1 MKAFFNKTLIL
12 LIGLSC
18 GNSFSQE
25 LRSVREWETKFMKVW
40 DKNDRIAI
48 KQSESGDSREYY
60 NLALYIDGNIAMF
73 QASGDLKYLDKA
85 FVYINNMID
94 DAKPS
99 SSLEQS
105 QFKDDFLGWSNKN
118 KNLSKHIG
126 KEVPLYESYCWRY
139 VSYLLRVLRD
149 SPTILSV
156 EKYRNQYNEILE
168 FTEKN
173 IFQKWMKRGKS
184 NIYRSNT
191 HMFSHWARIS
201 LDLWYITGKE
211 EYSRVCMDFND
222 KMKEKL
228 VAIISNDKEVYSWKA
243 NWNEIGTGIQDV
255 SHGNAVI
262 GTIIEMYEL
271 GAAYNAKDINT
282 LSYVFENVIW
292 KGKKEFALN
301 VDGSGKGTGWFS
313 DGWIK
318 LGRYDTSLQ
327 KRIEDHNRG
336 RTVQFFG
343 NGALNASIIL
353 HGKPVYPKI

>member
-1 MKAFFNKTLIL
+1 
-12 LIGLSC
+12 
-18 GNSFSQE
+18 
-25 LRSVREWETKFMKVW
+25 MKVW
-40 DKNDRIAI
+40 DKNDRIGI

-99 SSLEQS
+99 SSLKQS

-173 IFQKWMKRGKS
+173 IFQKWMTS
-184 NIYRSNT
+184 
-191 HMFSHWARIS
+191 
-201 LDLWYITGKE
+201 
-211 EYSRVCMDFND
+211 
-222 KMKEKL
+222 
-228 VAIISNDKEVYSWKA
+228 
-243 NWNEIGTGIQDV
+243 
-255 SHGNAVI
+255 
-262 GTIIEMYEL
+262 
-271 GAAYNAKDINT
+271 
-282 LSYVFENVIW
+282 
-292 KGKKEFALN
+292 
-301 VDGSGKGTGWFS
+301 
-313 DGWIK
+313 IK
-318 LGRYDTSLQ
+318 LRKKIDKSFLITTNNLLVKRFLKEIEIKIKTVLGVQ
-327 KRIEDHNRG
+327 KI
-336 RTVQFFG
+336 
-343 NGALNASIIL
+343 LNIL
-353 HGKPVYPKI
+353 K

>member
-139 VSYLLRVLRD
+139 VSYLLRVLHD

-211 EYSRVCMDFND
+211 EY
-222 KMKEKL
+222 
-228 VAIISNDKEVYSWKA
+228 W
-243 NWNEIGTGIQDV
+243 
-255 SHGNAVI
+255 
-262 GTIIEMYEL
+262 
-271 GAAYNAKDINT
+271 
-282 LSYVFENVIW
+282 
-292 KGKKEFALN
+292 
-301 VDGSGKGTGWFS
+301 
-313 DGWIK
+313 
-318 LGRYDTSLQ
+318 TSMI
-327 KRIEDHNRG
+327 R
-336 RTVQFFG
+336 
-343 NGALNASIIL
+343 
-353 HGKPVYPKI
+353 